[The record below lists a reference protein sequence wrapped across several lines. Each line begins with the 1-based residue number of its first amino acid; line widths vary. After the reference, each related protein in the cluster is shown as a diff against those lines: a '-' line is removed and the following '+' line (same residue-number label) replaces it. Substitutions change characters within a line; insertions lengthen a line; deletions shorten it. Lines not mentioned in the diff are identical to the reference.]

1 MDFRPPSVGIP
12 AGASTSSTAAAGSKA
27 LVPDCNDLCTIPQC
41 MRFGTYLLPE
51 KQDKNII
58 ISLEGAELW
67 HQFYQVGTEMIITKS
82 GRYNYSSVLAS
93 VATLFFLTS

>member
-1 MDFRPPSVGIP
+1 
-12 AGASTSSTAAAGSKA
+12 
-27 LVPDCNDLCTIPQC
+27 

-82 GRYNYSSVLAS
+82 GRYVLC
-93 VATLFFLTS
+93 